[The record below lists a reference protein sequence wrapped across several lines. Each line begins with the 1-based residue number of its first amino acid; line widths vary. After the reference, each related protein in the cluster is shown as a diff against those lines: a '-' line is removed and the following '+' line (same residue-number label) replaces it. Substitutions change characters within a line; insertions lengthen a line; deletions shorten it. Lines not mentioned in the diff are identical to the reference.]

1 MWDTSDGNRT
11 LDGAEADLV
20 RYAIDV
26 MIDELQLSFDD
37 DWEEDTSWDCHCGV
51 SVFDSLS
58 AHQRVG
64 LLHDA
69 AKYLLT
75 DTEIPPPPT
84 ATSDA
89 TIAAIFLEIRDQI
102 HIEIDFGPSDQTE
115 TETPTN
121 SRLKKFDGNGLDAN
135 ETAESPAHW
144 RGLVLAAYEAIS
156 QSDLSPP
163 RSPLIN
169 CADLETWELIVESLT
184 DRILQDRDFELSG
197 TFLDAAPDISDA
209 RKRLLGISKD
219 YFTSLAPD
227 PRPTEIAGLISK
239 TRHIV
244 RAKPR

>member
-1 MWDTSDGNRT
+1 MWNTSDGKRT
-11 LDGAEADLV
+11 LEGAEADLV

-69 AKYLLT
+69 ARYLLT
-75 DTEIPPPPT
+75 NTDASPPPT

-102 HIEIDFGPSDQTE
+102 HIEIDFGPGERTE
-115 TETPTN
+115 PESTAGNRWNQFGDDDFAEAPT
-121 SRLKKFDGNGLDAN
+121 
-135 ETAESPAHW
+135 HW

-156 QSDLSPP
+156 QSDLLPP
-163 RSPLIN
+163 GSPLIN

-184 DRILQDRDFELSG
+184 DRILQDRDFELSSV
-197 TFLDAAPDISDA
+197 FLDAAPDVSDA